1 VTFLPRVGVVGAG
14 QLARMM
20 AEEAD
25 DAGVSLVLLASN
37 RDDCAVPL
45 VDDVHLGQATSLDAL
60 RELAAHCDVITFDHE
75 LVSLPALQALE
86 AEGVTV
92 RPSSFT
98 LAHSVNKAV
107 ARDAFASWGLPV
119 PRFLVLDAENPSAV
133 DEFLDLVGDTPVVK
147 AATGGYDGRGVLFP
161 DSRDETH
168 QMVRDLLTNGTVVLE
183 ERVTLLAEVAQ
194 MVVRGVTGDLV
205 TYPLVTTIQ
214 ADGMCNEVQFPC
226 ALDEAI
232 HAQAEHLTTAIAQA
246 IDLVGVMAVEYFV
259 TPEGLVINEIALRP
273 HNSGHWTIEGCATSQ
288 FVNHLLAVTGQGLG
302 PTTPLAD
309 AVVMVN
315 VVGADAPGSV
325 AAAEGIDGATVH
337 DYGKSWRPGRK
348 LGHVTVLGD
357 DVASAKVTAWE
368 SARAYGTSTKETL

>member
-1 VTFLPRVGVVGAG
+1 MTFLPRVGVVGAG

-60 RELAAHCDVITFDHE
+60 HELAAHCDVITFDHE

-161 DSRDETH
+161 DSGDETH

-325 AAAEGIDGATVH
+325 AAAEGIDGAAVH